1 MLITN
6 LKEAVEL
13 QKVIKNEGDLIEFVY
28 KDIPCTLKRNQ
39 LGALCGYCKIPTY
52 VDVKIDNTDIIEV
65 HGGITYTGVWDD
77 YDVFGFDCAHSHD
90 FTPTY
95 PMYHSIYRTKEYCIK
110 ECQNMVDQIIE
121 LDPNINIY
129 LRDKKLEKII
139 NI

>member
-6 LKEAVEL
+6 IKEAVEL
-13 QKVIKNEGDLIEFVY
+13 QKVIKNEGDLIEFMY
-28 KDIPCTLKRNQ
+28 KDIPCILKRNQ
-39 LGALCGYCKIPTY
+39 LGAFFGYCKIPTY
-52 VDVKIDNTDIIEV
+52 VGIKIDENIIKV
-65 HGGITYTGVWDD
+65 HGGITYRGVWDT
-77 YDVFGFDCAHSHD
+77 YDVFGFDCAHSYD
-90 FTPTY
+90 FTPKY
-95 PMYHSIYRTKEYCIK
+95 PMYNSIYRTKEYCIK